1 MRVAL
6 ALFLLLTLQSPWAW
20 AQEDVDDRFE
30 DSVVRLSISKQSFD
44 AGVPWQAGEVS
55 QQLHLGV
62 VLDDSRILTTA
73 FAVADATFIEMMR
86 FGETARWEMQPRFVD
101 WEANLAL
108 LTAVKPEAYQGLRP
122 VSLGDDLKVNDKVD
136 IFKARDTY
144 QMSRMQ
150 ASIQEV
156 GIYTSVTSTYSLVSY
171 LLKVQQTGLGWSE
184 PLFQGGR
191 LVALATGQDN
201 NYVYAM
207 PMAVIRHFLDDTHE
221 EGKYRGFPSIGVEL
235 DSLVSPD
242 VRKFIGADGFLRG
255 VRIAEVMADSSFARK
270 LEPDD
275 VLLEVAGTPISEH
288 GFFTHPKWGKLHL
301 KYLLNER
308 YAGDVLEL
316 KIVRKGKELT
326 VSAPLTRFDSNRTK
340 VVAYN
345 YGRKEPHL
353 IFGGLVFQELTRNFL
368 KQWGRDWRSAAPFD
382 LMYIY
387 DYQNAPEPEPGRR
400 IVLMSRVLADDFNRG
415 YGDLRNVVVDEV
427 NGRKIQSL
435 EDMRAALRDAAITS
449 GGRRYAKIGFL
460 RGGGEVILAYDGL
473 EAAHERIAATYE
485 VTTPE
490 SFFR

>member
-6 ALFLLLTLQSPWAW
+6 ASFLLLSLLTPLAS

-30 DSVVRLSISKQSFD
+30 DSVVRLSVSKQSFD
-44 AGVPWQAGEVS
+44 VSVPWQAGDVS

-62 VLDDSRILTTA
+62 VLDGNRILTTA
-73 FAVADATFIEMMR
+73 FAVADATFIEMTR

-108 LTAVKPEAYQGLRP
+108 LTAVKSEAYQGLSP
-122 VSLGDDLKVNDKVD
+122 VSLGEDLKVNDKVD

-156 GIYTSVTSTYSLVSY
+156 GSYTSGTSTYSLVSY

-184 PLFQGGR
+184 PIFQGGR

-242 VRKFIGADGFLRG
+242 VRKLIGAEAWQRG
-255 VRIAEVMADSSFARK
+255 VRIAEVMADSSFAQK

-275 VLLEVAGTPISEH
+275 VLLEVGGTPISEH

-340 VVAYN
+340 VVAYG
-345 YGRKEPHL
+345 YGRKEPHF
-353 IFGGLVFQELTRNFL
+353 IFGGLVFQELTRNYL

-387 DYQNAPEPEPGRR
+387 DYQNAPEAEPGRR
-400 IVLMSRVLADDFNRG
+400 IVLMSRVLADEFNRG

-427 NGRKIQSL
+427 NGRKIRSL
-435 EDMRAALRDAAITS
+435 EDMRAALRDAAITR
-449 GGRRYAKIGFL
+449 GGKRYAKISFL

-473 EAAHERIAATYE
+473 EAAHERIAKTYE
-485 VTTPE
+485 VTAPE

>member
-1 MRVAL
+1 
-6 ALFLLLTLQSPWAW
+6 
-20 AQEDVDDRFE
+20 
-30 DSVVRLSISKQSFD
+30 
-44 AGVPWQAGEVS
+44 
-55 QQLHLGV
+55 
-62 VLDDSRILTTA
+62 
-73 FAVADATFIEMMR
+73 
-86 FGETARWEMQPRFVD
+86 
-101 WEANLAL
+101 
-108 LTAVKPEAYQGLRP
+108 
-122 VSLGDDLKVNDKVD
+122 
-136 IFKARDTY
+136 
-144 QMSRMQ
+144 
-150 ASIQEV
+150 
-156 GIYTSVTSTYSLVSY
+156 
-171 LLKVQQTGLGWSE
+171 VQQTGLGWSE
-184 PLFQGGR
+184 PIFQGGR

-242 VRKFIGADGFLRG
+242 VRKLIGAEAWQRG
-255 VRIAEVMADSSFARK
+255 VRIAEVMADSSFAQK

-275 VLLEVAGTPISEH
+275 VLLEVGGTPISEH

-340 VVAYN
+340 VVAYG
-345 YGRKEPHL
+345 YGRKEPHF
-353 IFGGLVFQELTRNFL
+353 IFGGLVFQELTRNYL

-387 DYQNAPEPEPGRR
+387 DYQNAPEAEPGRR
-400 IVLMSRVLADDFNRG
+400 IVLMSRVLADEFNRG

-427 NGRKIQSL
+427 NGRKIRSL
-435 EDMRAALRDAAITS
+435 EDMRAALRDAAITR
-449 GGRRYAKIGFL
+449 GGKRYAKISFL

-473 EAAHERIAATYE
+473 EAAHERIAKTYE
-485 VTTPE
+485 VTAPE